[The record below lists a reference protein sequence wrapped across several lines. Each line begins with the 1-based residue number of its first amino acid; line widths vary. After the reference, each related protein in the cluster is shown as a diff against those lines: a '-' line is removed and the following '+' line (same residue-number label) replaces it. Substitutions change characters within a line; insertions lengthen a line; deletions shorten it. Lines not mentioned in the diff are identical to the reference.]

1 MLTYED
7 TNEKFT
13 KLILPNRRLLT
24 AQARRLT
31 NGNAADAEDLVQ
43 ETLLRAYTHIDT
55 ITCEATIKGW
65 LCTTLRNLHINHY
78 KRRRRENTALSL
90 DDNEEFLHPTAESR
104 PAVPESIVECSA
116 RYSAAITALQ
126 KLPAGYRDAVI
137 LADIEELSYQ
147 DIADR
152 LRLPLGTVRSR
163 IARGRR
169 RIRRLMYLWD
179 S

>member
-1 MLTYED
+1 VPCA
-7 TNEKFT
+7 
-13 KLILPNRRLLT
+13 IQRR
-24 AQARRLT
+24 
-31 NGNAADAEDLVQ
+31 
-43 ETLLRAYTHIDT
+43 
-55 ITCEATIKGW
+55 
-65 LCTTLRNLHINHY
+65 
-78 KRRRRENTALSL
+78 
-90 DDNEEFLHPTAESR
+90 
-104 PAVPESIVECSA
+104 
-116 RYSAAITALQ
+116 ITALQ

-137 LADIEELSYQ
+137 LADVEELSYQ